1 MHVIQVTPEQ
11 CELFYPFVIGVNNAG
26 NIVYLSQRLLDRLGT
41 KPAGKPF
48 LSVFDLRRPRIGKAV
63 GGLNLL
69 DYRSQLILFSDVN
82 RKLGLRG
89 QVVPGQYEG
98 QTIALIAASSWLTWA
113 NENVEDYQ
121 AKISDFSIP
130 DAQLDL
136 NLHVQTQSIMLED
149 LQNLTEQLT
158 KARDEAEL
166 ASSAKSTFV
175 SHVTHE
181 LRTPLTG
188 IAGLIEIM
196 DELPLDEEV
205 KDIVGDL
212 KASSDHLM
220 QVVNQV
226 LDFSRLKESGD
237 DLLIQTFDPVAS
249 VSESIA
255 LLQPLAEAKGLS
267 VDHRFD
273 PNLPK
278 LVNGDLLKIQKALI
292 NLLSNAIKYSDR
304 GQIDVVV
311 MVKEKRDETFRL
323 RFQVEDEGPGVSEA
337 DRPNLFKEFWTKD
350 APGTNQVASTG
361 LGLCITRELVEAMGG
376 QVGMQPK
383 RTGTGSEFWFEIEL
397 EVCPDIVE
405 NCGQPDLTGTESYDA
420 RLLVVDDNRVN
431 RRVASLMLEKLGT
444 SVDQVA
450 SGQEAIDLAQRNH
463 YDLILMDI
471 QMPGLDGLKAAEQI
485 RLVAGGGCPPIIAWS
500 ANCTEDDI
508 AGYKA
513 VGMSGALTKPVTGL
527 GLANMLNQYLPS
539 LRISHV

>member
-1 MHVIQVTPEQ
+1 
-11 CELFYPFVIGVNNAG
+11 
-26 NIVYLSQRLLDRLGT
+26 
-41 KPAGKPF
+41 
-48 LSVFDLRRPRIGKAV
+48 
-63 GGLNLL
+63 
-69 DYRSQLILFSDVN
+69 
-82 RKLGLRG
+82 
-89 QVVPGQYEG
+89 
-98 QTIALIAASSWLTWA
+98 ALIAASSWLTWL
-113 NENVEDYQ
+113 NEHVEDYQ
-121 AKISDFSIP
+121 PKISDFSIP

-136 NLHVQTQSIMLED
+136 NLHLQTQSIMLED
-149 LQNLTEQLT
+149 LRNLTEQLT

-196 DELPLDEEV
+196 DELPLDAEV

-237 DLLIQTFDPVAS
+237 ELLLQMFDPVAS

-255 LLQPLAEAKGLS
+255 LLQPLAKAKNLL
-267 VDHRFD
+267 VDNRFD

-278 LVNGDLLKIQKALI
+278 LVNGDVLKIQKALI
-292 NLLSNAIKYSDR
+292 NLLSNAIKYSNR
-304 GQIDVVV
+304 GQINVVV
-311 MVKEKRDETFRL
+311 MVKEKRDGRSRL

-397 EVCPDIVE
+397 EVCPDTAEIR
-405 NCGQPDLTGTESYDA
+405 GQPDLTGTEFYDA

-431 RRVASLMLEKLGT
+431 RRVVSLMLEKFGT
-444 SVDQVA
+444 AVDQVT
-450 SGQEAIDLAQRNH
+450 SGREAIDVAQKNH

-471 QMPGLDGLKAAEQI
+471 QMPEIDGLKAAEQI
-485 RLVAGGGCPPIIAWS
+485 RLAAGGDCPPIIAWS

-513 VGMSGALTKPVTGL
+513 VGMSGALT
-527 GLANMLNQYLPS
+527 
-539 LRISHV
+539 

>member
-1 MHVIQVTPEQ
+1 MIQVTPEQ

-26 NIVYLSQRLLDRLGT
+26 KIVYLSQPLMDRLGADQT
-41 KPAGKPF
+41 GKPF
-48 LSVFDLRRPRIGKAV
+48 LSVFDLRRPRIDKTV
-63 GGLNLL
+63 EQINLL
-69 DYRSQLILFSDVN
+69 EHRSQLLLFSDVT

-98 QTIALIAASSWLTWA
+98 QPIALIAASSWLTWL
-113 NENVEDYQ
+113 NEHVEDYQ
-121 AKISDFSIP
+121 PKISDFSIP

-136 NLHVQTQSIMLED
+136 NLHLQTQSIMLED
-149 LQNLTEQLT
+149 LRNLTEQLT

-196 DELPLDEEV
+196 DELPLDAEV

-237 DLLIQTFDPVAS
+237 ELLLQMFDPVAS

-255 LLQPLAEAKGLS
+255 LLQPLAKAKNLL
-267 VDHRFD
+267 VDNRFD

-278 LVNGDLLKIQKALI
+278 LVNGDVLKIQKALI
-292 NLLSNAIKYSDR
+292 NLLSNAIKYSNR
-304 GQIDVVV
+304 GQINVVV
-311 MVKEKRDETFRL
+311 MVKEKRDGRSRL

-397 EVCPDIVE
+397 EVCPDTAEIR
-405 NCGQPDLTGTESYDA
+405 GQPDLTGTEFYDA

-431 RRVASLMLEKLGT
+431 RRVVSLMLEKFGT
-444 SVDQVA
+444 AVDQVT
-450 SGQEAIDLAQRNH
+450 SGREAIDVAQKNH

-471 QMPGLDGLKAAEQI
+471 QMPEIDGLKAAEQI
-485 RLVAGGGCPPIIAWS
+485 RLAAGGDCPPIIAWS

-513 VGMSGALTKPVTGL
+513 VGMSGALTKPVTRL
-527 GLANMLNQYLPS
+527 GLATMLKQYLPAP
-539 LRISHV
+539 RTGKV